1 MDGVI
6 LVVSAADGV
15 QVQTRE
21 HVILAKEIGIPYLI
35 VFLNKIDVIQDREML
50 DIIELEIRELIE
62 KYGFSTDTPVIR
74 GSAKRALEGDKK
86 YLDGIRELMDKV
98 DEYIVNPD
106 RLLNAPFI
114 LPVETVLVAQGRG
127 TVVTGKVEAG
137 TIRVGDELEA
147 VGKKIFKTSCM
158 GLEMFRKIL
167 DVAQAGDNVG
177 VLLKNVPNKEIYK
190 GYVLAA
196 PGLMKTSDKFLAK
209 VYILTKEE
217 GGRANPFRSGYK
229 PQFFFRVTNV
239 TGTIIVNKKS
249 FENLQLQEESNQIK
263 EEDNLQ
269 KEEENEEEIEIVIPG
284 DSLIVEVHLVE
295 KSVINKGLRFI
306 MREGKKTIGAG
317 TILKIIE

>member
-1 MDGVI
+1 
-6 LVVSAADGV
+6 
-15 QVQTRE
+15 
-21 HVILAKEIGIPYLI
+21 
-35 VFLNKIDVIQDREML
+35 ML

-62 KYGFSTDTPVIR
+62 NYGFSAETPVIR
-74 GSAKRALEGDKK
+74 GSAKRALEGDKT
-86 YLDGIRELMDKV
+86 YLDGIKQLMETV
-98 DEYIVNPD
+98 DNYIVNPN

-137 TIRVGDELEA
+137 TIKIGDELEA

-167 DVAQAGDNVG
+167 DVAQAGDNIG

-196 PGLMKTSDKFLAK
+196 PGLMKTSNKFTAK
-209 VYILTKEE
+209 VYILTEKE

-249 FENLQLQEESNQIK
+249 DENLQLK
-263 EEDNLQ
+263 ETV
-269 KEEENEEEIEIVIPG
+269 KVIEENIPQEEEEIDIVMPG
-284 DSLIVEVHLVE
+284 ESLIIEVNLVE
-295 KSVINKGLRFI
+295 KSVINQGLRFV